1 MEKKEIIDSVKN
13 LSEKR
18 VIKVKQIPEYP
29 LCKSFEEGKK
39 LLINTAKIVDLTIK
53 EFEWFPEYDKVVN
66 WMMKPNRKGLQLMG
80 DPGRLKT
87 VIATLVFPVL
97 YHHLYGFT
105 IRPVDAGDIETE
117 EAVSRFE
124 QSPIIIIDDIGTE
137 LPINDYGIKRESI
150 KYLINFCEKKSKLLI
165 MTSNFSSELT
175 KSRYGIRTTD
185 RLDLLC
191 EAVWFGGE
199 SLR

>member
-1 MEKKEIIDSVKN
+1 MEKKEITDSVKN

-39 LLINTAKIVDLTIK
+39 LLIDTAKIVDLTIK
-53 EFEWFPEYDKVVN
+53 EFKWLPEYDKVVN

-97 YHHLYGFT
+97 YHHIYGFT
-105 IRPVDAGDIETE
+105 VRPVEVSDIENE
-117 EAVSRFE
+117 EVLKRFE
-124 QSPIIIIDDIGTE
+124 QSPIIIIDDVGTE
-137 LPINDYGIKRESI
+137 LPINDYGIKREPI
-150 KYLINFCEKKSKLLI
+150 KNLIDFCEKKSKLLI
-165 MTSNFSSELT
+165 ITSNLKSELIT
-175 KSRYGIRTTD
+175 LRYDLRVTD